1 MSGAVKKMIKKV
13 VPEAPPESWILK
25 LQKWA
30 YYKSGFAQLG
40 LWRDDCRYETPEV
53 QEAIRRLP
61 KDVYDARNFRMARAL
76 LLSNK
81 KEILPKD
88 EWTKFEEDVMYL
100 KPYLNE
106 IKKEKEEKVKWDR
119 K

>member
-1 MSGAVKKMIKKV
+1 MSGAVKRVIKKV
-13 VPEAPPESWILK
+13 LPEAPPESWRLK
-25 LQKWA
+25 LQKWV

-53 QEAIRRLP
+53 KEAIRRLP
-61 KDVYDARNFRMARAL
+61 KDVYDARNFRISRAL
-76 LLSNK
+76 LLSTK

-88 EWTKFEEDVMYL
+88 EWSKFEEDVMYL
-100 KPYLNE
+100 EPHLQE
-106 IKKEKEEKVKWDR
+106 IKKETEEKVQWTR